1 MKRVLILFFGFL
13 VVACAE
19 KVVEP
24 PENLIPEAKMVDIL
38 HDLAVLNATKTSF
51 AYILDKN
58 NVKTMDFLFQ
68 KYQIDSTQFAQSDK
82 YYASIPLQYQMIYE
96 QVEARLEKKRKALE
110 DQNTKRN
117 DSTRAA
123 QKKRTDSLRNL
134 RKDTIPSS

>member
-134 RKDTIPSS
+134 RKDTIPAS

>member
-1 MKRVLILFFGFL
+1 
-13 VVACAE
+13 
-19 KVVEP
+19 
-24 PENLIPEAKMVDIL
+24 
-38 HDLAVLNATKTSF
+38 
-51 AYILDKN
+51 
-58 NVKTMDFLFQ
+58 MDFLFQ

-110 DQNTKRN
+110 DENTKRN